1 MDKKFK
7 FSEQPISAKIT
18 YSVVVAMLLI
28 SAIAVGVVS
37 SGKLDK
43 DTDPDSGTPPI
54 SDNTGG
60 ENGGN
65 TGGDNTDGGENGGE
79 NGGQN
84 GGAEEEK
91 KPTVY
96 YSPVS
101 SGSVSKSH
109 STTVPVFSQ
118 TLGDWRVH
126 TGIDIAA
133 EAGTDVLA
141 VAGGT
146 VSKIR
151 TDRFLGKT
159 VEITHDGGIVS
170 VYSNLS
176 GDGVTVSV
184 GDTVKAGDKLGV
196 IGDTAIKELAD
207 ESHLHFEILVSGV
220 SVNPL
225 DYIDPDAQKSNLGV
239 K

>member
-18 YSVVVAMLLI
+18 YAVVVAMLLI
-28 SAIAVGVVS
+28 SAIVVGLVS
-37 SGKLDK
+37 ASQANK
-43 DTDPDSGTPPI
+43 DTDPDTNDPPLA
-54 SDNTGG
+54 DNTDNGENNDG
-60 ENGGN
+60 NSTDEGEENGGN
-65 TGGDNTDGGENGGE
+65 QGEE
-79 NGGQN
+79 Q
-84 GGAEEEK
+84 

-101 SGSVSKSH
+101 SGSIAKSH
-109 STTVPVFSQ
+109 STTTPVFSE
-118 TLGDWRVH
+118 TLREWRVH

-133 EAGTDVLA
+133 EAGADVLA

-151 TDRFLGKT
+151 NDRFLGRT
-159 VEITHDGGIVS
+159 IEITHDGGIIS

-176 GDGVTVSV
+176 SEGITVSV
-184 GDTVKAGDKLGV
+184 GDTVKAGDKIGV
-196 IGDTAIKELAD
+196 IGDTSMTELAD
-207 ESHLHFEILVSGV
+207 ESHLHFEIMVSGA

-225 DYIDPDAQKSNLGV
+225 DYIEPDSQKSSLGV

>member
-18 YSVVVAMLLI
+18 YAVVVAMLLI
-28 SAIAVGVVS
+28 SAIVVGLVS
-37 SGKLDK
+37 ASQANK
-43 DTDPDSGTPPI
+43 DTDPDTNDPPLA
-54 SDNTGG
+54 DNTDNGESNDG
-60 ENGGN
+60 NGTDEGKGDEGEENGGN
-65 TGGDNTDGGENGGE
+65 QGEE
-79 NGGQN
+79 Q
-84 GGAEEEK
+84 

-101 SGSVSKSH
+101 KGSIAKSH
-109 STTVPVFSQ
+109 STTTPVFSE
-118 TLGDWRVH
+118 TLREWRVH

-133 EAGTDVLA
+133 EAGADVLA

-151 TDRFLGKT
+151 NDRFLGRT
-159 VEITHDGGIVS
+159 IEITHDGGIIS

-176 GDGVTVSV
+176 SDGMTVSV
-184 GDTVKAGDKLGV
+184 GDTVKAGDKIGV
-196 IGDTAIKELAD
+196 IGDTSMTELAD
-207 ESHLHFEILVSGV
+207 ESHLHFEIMVSGA

-225 DYIDPDAQKSNLGV
+225 DYIEPDSQKNSLGV